1 MSQELGK
8 IEKPEADSYK
18 GKRKIY
24 LVPLIYGGAENDKHF
39 SKIFNEYWKQVA
51 EHLKN
56 LELKA
61 GGIKH
66 VYHESISESGEAGL
80 KTIER
85 LSAKTYEIVKEKF
98 DSDAILEAMEDKELF
113 EENIDWQRCLL
124 MGLIS
129 EKVANK
135 ISDNFLECSKK
146 RYEYVSKKIDDTLGE
161 SESAV
166 LFINERHMIQFAE
179 DIEVFRVSPPA
190 LNDIY
195 KWAREKSSP
204 AENKE
209 SSDHEGKAKSE

>member
-8 IEKPEADSYK
+8 IEKPEASSYK

-24 LVPLIYGGAENDKHF
+24 LIPLIYGGDESDKHF

-61 GGIKH
+61 GMVKH
-66 VYHESISESGEAGL
+66 IYHESISESGEAGL
-80 KTIER
+80 KTIEK
-85 LSAKTYEIVKEKF
+85 LSAKTYEIVKGKF
-98 DSDAILEAMEDKELF
+98 ENKAILEAMEDKDLF

-124 MGLIS
+124 IGLIS

-146 RYEYVSKKIDDTLGE
+146 RYEYISKKINDTLGE
-161 SESAV
+161 NESAV
-166 LFINERHMIQFAE
+166 LIINERHMIQFAD
-179 DIEVFRVSPPA
+179 DIEVFRISPPA

-195 KWAREKSSP
+195 KWARKKSSTSGSEESP
-204 AENKE
+204 NSKE
-209 SSDHEGKAKSE
+209 ESKTD